1 MTFGEKLKQAR
12 LSLNLSQ
19 TELANKTGIS
29 ERSLY
34 TYEQNGIIPRTSNI
48 KKLAD
53 ALGVSVAYLIS
64 NSEDDSDTCE
74 PGDLFISK
82 IKEQLGP
89 RGAREAAELLER
101 TSALFAGGELDDESK
116 ELFMNSLMEVYLESK
131 AEASEKFSNRKRA
144 KRKTSSDDK

>member
-1 MTFGEKLKQAR
+1 MTFGEKLKQTR

-19 TELANKTGIS
+19 TDLAKKTGIS

-34 TYEQNGIIPRTSNI
+34 TYEQNGIMPRTSNI
-48 KKLAD
+48 QKLAD
-53 ALGVSVAYLIS
+53 ALGVSVMYLVS
-64 NSEDDSDTCE
+64 NDDEDLNAHDQSDF
-74 PGDLFISK
+74 FISK
-82 IKEQLGP
+82 IKEKHGS
-89 RGAREAAELLER
+89 RGAKEAAELYER

-144 KRKTSSDDK
+144 KRKTPSGDK